1 MRRAVGLYRPTL
13 VSDPRMIDNTRGMKN
28 LSMRCAHN
36 SPGEESMVLE
46 GTATRPLTSR
56 KAAAM
61 LLACTVV
68 FSNGNALAQ
77 NTITPAP
84 AIDPQNETQAP
95 GGATT
100 ATPTD
105 AARVATPAQLWRP
118 SNNPGDPIYEQQ
130 DDSERPYTEAENPYE
145 PTVDGGENPPPTG
158 EPGLTPGIRLGT
170 FVLRPSLSQTI
181 NTEKQSN
188 TGGPSRRHYLTTGI
202 RGTLTSDWSRHALT
216 VTGDGAWEKN
226 FGSKDGEEPR
236 ARIDADLRLDLGRD
250 TTANLKA
257 GYEFDREDTTDPNAL
272 TGASVQGGEHQFT
285 AGASIER
292 DFGKLRGLSALDLS
306 RTVYTDAK
314 GLNGAAISL
323 SDRDRNAANLRSR
336 VGYEL
341 SPALIPFLE
350 LNAGATKYDRDRDNS
365 GFARSSNSYG
375 AKIGAEV
382 DLGEKTRG
390 EAAIGYLRKQYDDE
404 RLASIGALTLDGDL
418 NWSPQRGTNVNL
430 GLRTTI
436 EDFAGGPQGGWISYQ
451 LNTGLTHE
459 LRNNLV
465 ARLTGQIVR
474 RTFPSSSDMENVMEY
489 TAGAGLTWGINRYLD
504 LTADVSY
511 QWTPVY
517 DSSELRVGAGLALKR

>member
-1 MRRAVGLYRPTL
+1 
-13 VSDPRMIDNTRGMKN
+13 
-28 LSMRCAHN
+28 
-36 SPGEESMVLE
+36 MVLR
-46 GTATRPLTSR
+46 GTAKRPQTSR

-61 LLACTVV
+61 LLACTVL
-68 FSNGNALAQ
+68 FTAEAALAQ
-77 NTITPAP
+77 DAATPVPVTVPQGTALSAGTTDTDTPANT
-84 AIDPQNETQAP
+84 AT
-95 GGATT
+95 ATT
-100 ATPTD
+100 PTP
-105 AARVATPAQLWRP
+105 LWRP

-130 DDSERPYTEAENPYE
+130 DDNERPYSETENPYE

-158 EPGLTPGIRLGT
+158 EPGQTPGIRLGT
-170 FVLRPSLSQTI
+170 FLLRPSLSQTI

-188 TGGPSRRHYLTTGI
+188 TGGPSRRNYLTTGI

-236 ARIDADLRLDLGRD
+236 AKIDADLRLDLGGD

-257 GYEFDREDTTDPNAL
+257 GYEFSREDTTDPNAL

-285 AGASIER
+285 TGASIER
-292 DFGKLRGLSALDLS
+292 DFGKLRGLAALDLS

-314 GLNGAAISL
+314 GLDGTAISL
-323 SDRDRNAANLRSR
+323 SDRDRNSANLRGR

-350 LNAGATKYDRDRDNS
+350 LNAGASRYDEDRDSS
-365 GFARSSNSYG
+365 GYARSSNSYG
-375 AKIGAEV
+375 AKVGAEI

-390 EAAIGYLRKQYDDE
+390 EAAIGYLRKQYDDD

-451 LNTGLTHE
+451 LDAGLTHE

-474 RTFPSSSDMENVMEY
+474 RTFPSSSDMEDVMEY

-517 DSSELRVGAGLALKR
+517 DSDELRVGAGLVLKR